1 MKIIQSNL
9 KDSNHKCS
17 HLTYQDAFYGG
28 IKLAF
33 LPCNSGL
40 ASNVLCL
47 WDSQSASVEA
57 ALTRAHLYRK
67 CSVTDSRLVFALSF
81 ARCVQLAGKNFGT
94 WQCGQAGLSPT
105 SLLLFFF
112 FLNYFVGL
120 RADVLG
126 STQSTQ
132 NKISSEMSMSSRRWE
147 KHDGATLLISS
158 DNTASNLL
166 RTEAP
171 FQVFCIKEK

>member
-112 FLNYFVGL
+112 LP
-120 RADVLG
+120 VLFCWTACWCFRQY
-126 STQSTQ
+126 SI
-132 NKISSEMSMSSRRWE
+132 NSEQDIIRNEHVFQEMREARW
-147 KHDGATLLISS
+147 GNTSYLLWQHS
-158 DNTASNLL
+158 
-166 RTEAP
+166 
-171 FQVFCIKEK
+171 F